1 MRSGDYLLTKR
12 LDKALLSLHDV
23 YKFILRFFKEVF
35 VSPFEWK
42 ETIKQCYEL
51 GVRSLPLISL
61 TGFIIGMVFTNQ
73 SRPSLEEF
81 GASSWLPALIS
92 VAIIRAL
99 APLVTALIGSGRVA
113 SKIGA
118 ELGSMKVTEQ
128 IEALEVSAINP
139 FKFLVVTRITATTI
153 MIPLLTFYTAFVSLM
168 GGFVNI
174 YQNEGTSFTTFI
186 TEVFEAVA
194 FLDVFSIVLK
204 SVIFGF
210 TIGAV
215 GCYKGYNSSK
225 GTEGVGRAANT
236 SVVVAMLLIFVEELL
251 LMQIINS
258 IRG

>member
-1 MRSGDYLLTKR
+1 MRSKGFLLTKR
-12 LDKALLSLHDV
+12 LDKAMIRLYEV
-23 YKFILRFFKEVF
+23 YRFILRYFRELF

-42 ETIKQCYEL
+42 EIIKQSYEL

-73 SRPSLEEF
+73 SRPSLQEF

-99 APLVTALIGSGRVA
+99 APMITALIGSGRVA

-118 ELGSMKVTEQ
+118 ELGSMRVTEQ

-139 FKFLVVTRITATTI
+139 FKFLVVTRITATTL
-153 MIPLLTFYTAFVSLM
+153 MFPFLTFYTAFVSLM

-174 YQNEGTSFTTFI
+174 YLNEGTSFTTFI
-186 TEVFEAVA
+186 TQVFEAVA
-194 FLDVFSIVLK
+194 FLDFFSLVIK
-204 SVIFGF
+204 STIYGF

-215 GCYKGYNSSK
+215 GCFKGYNSSK

-236 SVVVAMLLIFVEELL
+236 AVVVAMLLIFVEELL
-251 LMQIINS
+251 LMQILNVF
-258 IRG
+258 R

>member
-1 MRSGDYLLTKR
+1 MRSGEYLFAKKV
-12 LDKALLSLHDV
+12 DKALLNLYDV
-23 YKFILRFFKEVF
+23 QKFILRFFKEAF
-35 VSPFEWK
+35 VPPFEGK
-42 ETIKQCYEL
+42 EIIKQCYEL

-73 SRPSLEEF
+73 SRPSLQEF
-81 GASSWLPALIS
+81 GATSWLPALIS

-118 ELGSMKVTEQ
+118 ELGSMRVTEQ
-128 IEALEVSAINP
+128 IDALEVSAINP
-139 FKFLVVTRITATTI
+139 FKFLVVTRIMATTI

-194 FLDVFSIVLK
+194 FLDVFSIVIK

-251 LMQIINS
+251 LMQIINTF
-258 IRG
+258 R

>member
-174 YQNEGTSFTTFI
+174 HQNEGTSFTTFI

>member
-174 YQNEGTSFTTFI
+174 HQNEGTSFTTFI

-236 SVVVAMLLIFVEELL
+236 SVVVAMLLVFVEELL

>member
-1 MRSGDYLLTKR
+1 MRSGEYLFAKKV
-12 LDKALLSLHDV
+12 DKALLNLYDV
-23 YKFILRFFKEVF
+23 QKFILRFFKEVF
-35 VSPFEWK
+35 VPPFEGK
-42 ETIKQCYEL
+42 EIIKQCYEL

-73 SRPSLEEF
+73 SRPSLQEF
-81 GASSWLPALIS
+81 GATSWLPALIS

-118 ELGSMKVTEQ
+118 ELGSMRVTEQ
-128 IEALEVSAINP
+128 IDALEVSAINP
-139 FKFLVVTRITATTI
+139 FKFLVVTRIMATTI

-194 FLDVFSIVLK
+194 FLDVFSIVIK

-251 LMQIINS
+251 LMQIINTF
-258 IRG
+258 R